1 MTEAPLP
8 ASAGQETP
16 ADYTQPV
23 DYNVLPTAQPSR
35 SRPWLPVVSAAAVL
49 VVVAAALFLV
59 VGRPSGGSSLVD
71 AATLVHAASGKAAQ
85 AGSSDVELTMTVKAA
100 GHTIDAT
107 GGGSF
112 DYRRRL
118 GQMHIEM
125 ARFGQMQEV
134 MTPTAMYMRLP
145 DAMSGVLGSSGRPWL
160 MMRFA
165 ELKKFG
171 VDYAKLMNQGSG
183 SDPSSMLR
191 MLGRATQIH
200 RAGGSTVD
208 GLPTTKYT
216 GSASF
221 ADLLRAEG
229 MESAVDLS
237 KLPPGTGDSKLD
249 FAVWLDKAGLP
260 RRMQMKMAG
269 PAFDGG
275 SMDMTMTFL
284 HYGTKVSVTVPP
296 ASIVTDMA
304 SFLKQNGG

>member
-1 MTEAPLP
+1 MTESPLP
-8 ASAGQETP
+8 LSAGQDTP
-16 ADYTQPV
+16 VNYD
-23 DYNVLPTAQPSR
+23 VLPAAQPSR
-35 SRPWLPVVSAAAVL
+35 SRPWLPVASAAVVL
-49 VVVAAALFLV
+49 VVVAAALFLA
-59 VGRPSGGSSLVD
+59 VGGPSGGSSLVD

-85 AGSSDVELTMTVKAA
+85 AGSSDVVLTMTVKAS
-100 GHTIDAT
+100 GHTITAT

-112 DYRRRL
+112 DYRHRL

-125 ARFGQMQEV
+125 ANFGQMQEI

-145 DAMSGVLGSSGRPWL
+145 DAMSGMLGSSGRPWL
-160 MMRFA
+160 VMRYS

-183 SDPSSMLR
+183 GDPSSMLR

-200 RAGGSTVD
+200 RAGTSTVD

-229 MESAVDLS
+229 MDSAIDLS
-237 KLPPGTGDSKLD
+237 KMPPGTADTTLD

-260 RRMQMKMAG
+260 RRMQMKMG
-269 PAFDGG
+269 GDAFEGG
-275 SMDMTMTFL
+275 SMDMTITFL

-296 ASIVTDMA
+296 ASIVTDMSA
-304 SFLKQNGG
+304 FLKQNGG